1 MVLTSISFFHIFL
14 SAGADG
20 GDDRFRTLGEML
32 HCQKSAQGGVGAS
45 TKEEK
50 ERFALVDNV

>member
-1 MVLTSISFFHIFL
+1 MSGFDEHIFL

-20 GDDRFRTLGEML
+20 GDDRFRILGEML
-32 HCQKSAQGGVGAS
+32 HCQKSVQGGIGAL